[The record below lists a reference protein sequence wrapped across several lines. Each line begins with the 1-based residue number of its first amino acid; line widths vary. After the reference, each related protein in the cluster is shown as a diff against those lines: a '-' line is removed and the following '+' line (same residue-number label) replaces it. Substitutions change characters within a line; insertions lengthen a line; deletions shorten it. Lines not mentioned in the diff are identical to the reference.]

1 MAVSMKGRSITS
13 MNDLTTEEIWRIL
26 ELARDLKLKVKTGQ
40 PHPVL
45 AGKSLAMI
53 FEKPSARTRVSFEV
67 GMTHLGGH
75 ALYLGPNDIGL
86 GKRESVADVARV
98 LGRMVDGIMAR
109 TFEQAKVDDLAQYAG
124 VPVINGLSDEEHPCQ
139 ILADLLTI
147 WEKRNRLE
155 GLHIVWIGD
164 GNNVTHS
171 LMIGAAKMGINMT
184 VITPENFD
192 VQPKYRDLAE
202 RAARATGARL
212 AFGRDPAAVAGAYV
226 IFTDTWA
233 CMGQEAAAEA
243 RRPIF
248 RPYQVNTALL
258 EQAGPQALVMHC
270 LPAHRGEENTDEV
283 IDGPRSLVFDEAE
296 NRLHAQK
303 AVLALLL

>member
-109 TFEQAKVDDLAQYAG
+109 TFEQAKVNDLAKYAG

-171 LMIGAAKMGINMT
+171 LMIGAAKVGMHMT

-202 RAARATGARL
+202 AAARATGAHL
-212 AFGRDPAAVAGAYV
+212 EFGRDPAAVAGADV

-233 CMGQEAAAEA
+233 SMGQEAEAAA

-270 LPAHRGEENTDEV
+270 LPAHRGEEITDEV

-303 AVLALLL
+303 AVLALLI

>member
-109 TFEQAKVDDLAQYAG
+109 TFEQAKVDDLAKYAG

-171 LMIGAAKMGINMT
+171 LMIGAAKMGVNMT

-202 RAARATGARL
+202 AAARATGARL
-212 AFGRDPAAVAGAYV
+212 EFGRDPAAVAGADV

-233 CMGQEAAAEA
+233 SWGQEAEAEA

-258 EQAGPQALVMHC
+258 ERAGPQALVMHC
-270 LPAHRGEENTDEV
+270 LPAHRGEEITDEV
-283 IDGPRSLVFDEAE
+283 IDGPR
-296 NRLHAQK
+296 
-303 AVLALLL
+303 